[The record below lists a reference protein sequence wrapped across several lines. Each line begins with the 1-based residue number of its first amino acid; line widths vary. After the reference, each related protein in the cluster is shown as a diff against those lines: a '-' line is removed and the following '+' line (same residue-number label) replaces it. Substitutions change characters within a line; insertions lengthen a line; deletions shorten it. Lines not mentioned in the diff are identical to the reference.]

1 MKPETVEVIQ
11 KNILLLL
18 KNTMESERGWKYGVR
33 RIDF

>member
-18 KNTMESERGWKYGVR
+18 KNTAESERGWKYSVR
-33 RIDF
+33 WIDS